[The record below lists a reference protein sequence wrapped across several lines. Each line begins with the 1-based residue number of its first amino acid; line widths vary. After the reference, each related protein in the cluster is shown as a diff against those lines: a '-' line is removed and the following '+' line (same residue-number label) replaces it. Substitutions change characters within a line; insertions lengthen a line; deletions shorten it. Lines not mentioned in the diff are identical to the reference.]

1 MADAGESL
9 VIRQVRYAIKKSAKL
24 LGDNVFI
31 GLASGRGRCDS
42 IQTFNIDER
51 SVQKPYTD
59 FFPRIL
65 IRIRCTKALITGAS
79 QLSPSNINH
88 TP

>member
-31 GLASGRGRCDS
+31 GLASGRVQYCMSSVIIWLFFRH
-42 IQTFNIDER
+42 FNIDET
-51 SVQKPYTD
+51 SAPVKKSD
-59 FFPRIL
+59 
-65 IRIRCTKALITGAS
+65 S
-79 QLSPSNINH
+79 
-88 TP
+88 

>member
-31 GLASGRGRCDS
+31 GLASGRVQYVFCDYMVV
-42 IQTFNIDER
+42 F
-51 SVQKPYTD
+51 
-59 FFPRIL
+59 
-65 IRIRCTKALITGAS
+65 
-79 QLSPSNINH
+79 
-88 TP
+88 